1 MYSIS
6 AISFQD
12 HLNSV
17 MECSSLLFQTVSFS
31 FLKKKNQFQM
41 KMTEFSKNILLD
53 KVFEFSSIS
62 FSYFVSDVT
71 MSHDYLMDLMT
82 ILSILVRNNPSMSA
96 LSC

>member
-1 MYSIS
+1 
-6 AISFQD
+6 
-12 HLNSV
+12 
-17 MECSSLLFQTVSFS
+17 
-31 FLKKKNQFQM
+31 M

-96 LSC
+96 LSCWFPGKKFHE